1 MIDHAEHGQNCTKRS
16 EQVDLK
22 GKELSQPGAFKFPNH
37 SDFCYGKEKKTLG
50 YPQLSDSLVIKH
62 GAETSLYSRCK
73 SLTKQ

>member
-1 MIDHAEHGQNCTKRS
+1 MLNMVKIVRNGLNKLIS
-16 EQVDLK
+16 
-22 GKELSQPGAFKFPNH
+22 KEGTFTARCFQIPNH